1 MRDIAIR
8 DHHEYLVDSVLE
20 HTGNPKRKSEMSFK
34 VRWTGYSE
42 EHDSWEPWKNIRLVD
57 KLHEYLRDNDMA
69 KLIPTTDSF
78 QAEPT
83 PPVPIREDTP
93 PPVPIREDPEP
104 PAKRQ
109 RRRRAQRATPK

>member
-1 MRDIAIR
+1 
-8 DHHEYLVDSVLE
+8 
-20 HTGNPKRKSEMSFK
+20 
-34 VRWTGYSE
+34 
-42 EHDSWEPWKNIRLVD
+42 
-57 KLHEYLRDNDMA
+57 MA

-93 PPVPIREDPEP
+93 PPVPIREDSEP

-109 RRRRAQRATPK
+109 RRRRAQRANPK